1 MDTPP
6 IIIDYAEVI
15 QTSLAPVFLLAGTA
29 AFVAIHVTRLGRV
42 SDRLNEVT
50 DTHLP
55 RENRR
60 RQLIY
65 LRLRTLILEAAV
77 ILGVVAGICTCFAI
91 LNLLSGALAIRL
103 RPENLVWFFGG
114 AIVSLMLSL
123 GFFLLELLVAG
134 QSMLR
139 QIKMDRGEEAR
150 HSSECNSRALEQ
162 LS

>member
-1 MDTPP
+1 MNTPP
-6 IIIDYAEVI
+6 IIIDYAGVI
-15 QTSLAPVFLLAGTA
+15 QTSLAPVFLLAGTG
-29 AFVAIHVTRLGRV
+29 AFVAIYVTRLGRV

-50 DTHLP
+50 DTLHQ
-55 RENRR
+55 REDRR

-65 LRLRTLILEAAV
+65 LRSRTLILEAAV
-77 ILGVVAGICTCFAI
+77 IFGVLAGICTCFAI

-123 GFFLLELLVAG
+123 GFFLLELLIAG

-139 QIKMDRGEEAR
+139 QIKMDREEGR
-150 HSSECNSRALEQ
+150 
-162 LS
+162 

>member
-6 IIIDYAEVI
+6 IIVDYAQVI

-29 AFVAIHVTRLGRV
+29 AFVGIYVTRLGRV

-55 RENRR
+55 RANRSY
-60 RQLIY
+60 QLVY
-65 LRLRTLILEAAV
+65 LRSRTLILEAAV
-77 ILGVVAGICTCFAI
+77 ILGVIAGICTCCAI

-114 AIVSLMLSL
+114 AIVSLMSS
-123 GFFLLELLVAG
+123 LVAFLFELIVSG
-134 QSMLR
+134 HSMLR
-139 QIKMDRGEEAR
+139 QIKMDRDQG
-150 HSSECNSRALEQ
+150 S
-162 LS
+162 

>member
-6 IIIDYAEVI
+6 IIVDYAQVI

-29 AFVAIHVTRLGRV
+29 AFVGIYVTRLGRV

-55 RENRR
+55 RENRSH
-60 RQLIY
+60 QLVY
-65 LRLRTLILEAAV
+65 LRSRTLILEAAV
-77 ILGVVAGICTCFAI
+77 ILGVVAGICTCCAI

-114 AIVSLMLSL
+114 AIVSLMSS
-123 GFFLLELLVAG
+123 LVAFLFELIVSG
-134 QSMLR
+134 HSMLR
-139 QIKMDRGEEAR
+139 QIKMDRDLG
-150 HSSECNSRALEQ
+150 S
-162 LS
+162 